1 MSKYVKKDR
10 YQILTNQVIDLMEKH
25 GSDWI
30 KPWATHAADSHHNK
44 FSGKAYRGTNCFFTA
59 ISAYVNGFAS
69 NEWGTYKQWSDIGCQ
84 VKKGSKGTDIVY
96 FDKIKIEDKETREE
110 KMIPLLKGFC
120 VFNADQV
127 EGYEGKKPVIGER
140 FDSHERT
147 ENMVI
152 NSGAIVKHGGGSAFY
167 SPSTDHIQMPNKA
180 DFNSAD
186 GYYST
191 LLHEMGHWTG
201 HATRLDR
208 KLANRFGSEAYAFEE
223 LIAETASAFMA
234 AFLETE
240 AEPTPNHAKYLNSW
254 IKVLK
259 NDKKAMMQ
267 AFSKAQ
273 KVADYLMQFD
283 QATAMAAE

>member
-1 MSKYVKKDR
+1 MTKYIKKDR

-25 GSDWI
+25 GTDWI
-30 KPWATHAADSHHNK
+30 KPWATHAADHHHNK
-44 FSGKAYRGTNCFFTA
+44 VSGKPYRGTNCFWTA
-59 ISAYVNGFAS
+59 LSAFSNGFMS
-69 NEWGTYKQWSDIGCQ
+69 NQWATYKQWSDLGYQ
-84 VKKGSKGTDIVY
+84 VKKGSKGTDIVF
-96 FDKIKIEDKETREE
+96 FDKITIEDKETRED
-110 KMIPLLKGFC
+110 KTIPMLKGFS

-127 EGYEGKKPVIGER
+127 EGYEGLKPVIGER
-140 FDSHERT
+140 FDTHART
-147 ENMVI
+147 ENMVK
-152 NSGAIVKHGGGSAFY
+152 NSGAIVRHGGGKAFY
-167 SPSTDHIQMPNKA
+167 SPSTDHIQMPLQS
-180 DFNSAD
+180 DFTDQS

-208 KLANRFGSEAYAFEE
+208 KLINRFGSEAYAFEE

-240 AEPTPNHAKYLNSW
+240 AQPTPNHAKYLNSW

-259 NDKKAMMQ
+259 HDKKAMMK
-267 AFSKAQ
+267 AFGQAQ

-283 QATAMAAE
+283 QQELMAAE